1 MRAGLSP
8 MPRIAFEPDV
18 LEPRQA
24 NRWIAG
30 LIVLGIAIRLVRFAL
45 RFPLWYDEAAL
56 SANFLDRGY
65 LDFMRPLEC
74 GQAAPILFLWVQT
87 TLVRLLGFTE
97 YSLRLFPLATGIA
110 SLFVFRRLASRLL
123 EGSALVLAVGILAV
137 SYPAIRYA
145 AEGKPYGSD
154 LFVSLVL
161 LALAV
166 EWMSRPE
173 RTHLLWGLAAVVP
186 WGIGLSFPAAF
197 IGGGVSLATGWVLWR
212 TGTRRGWAP
221 WAAYNL
227 LLMVSFVAVMAVARS
242 NLSEAAAQV
251 MERYWQNAFPP
262 LDSPAALGRWL
273 VATHT
278 GDALAHPFGGDRG
291 ASTLTSLLC
300 VVALG
305 VLVRSRQGVLLLLL
319 LAPAALNFIA
329 AAMHRYP
336 YGGHIRLAMHLA
348 PSVCLLAGMGAQ
360 AALERGFRGRPR
372 RTATLVVFGLLTAL
386 GIGSMVRDIAWPAR
400 SENDQRARGFAR
412 WFWTAKAFDAE
423 LVCVKT
429 DLRLPLARSI
439 CLEGDEAIY
448 LCNQRIYSPRHARQE
463 PARLDRVSSERPLR
477 CAWFRVP
484 WLPVDEAAVA
494 QWLAE
499 MQANYRLV
507 ARETFPLPVFSKR
520 GIESLNTLELFE
532 FVPRGDGSQAAK
544 ADDTSLSTDDPSDD
558 PSDYTSTGTG
568 PRWFTETGGAISLPT
583 ASATLRH
590 SDIVSSNCR
599 KSSDW

>member
-1 MRAGLSP
+1 MRAGRSGIS
-8 MPRIAFEPDV
+8 RVAFGADV
-18 LEPRQA
+18 FDPRQA
-24 NRWIAG
+24 NPWIAG
-30 LIVLGIAIRLVRFAL
+30 FIALGIAVRLVRFAL

-87 TLVRLLGFTE
+87 TLVRLFGFTE
-97 YSLRLFPLATGIA
+97 YSLRLFSLATGIA
-110 SLFVFRRLASRLL
+110 SLFVFRRLAGRLF
-123 EGSALVLAVGILAV
+123 EGSALVLAVGMLAV
-137 SYPAIRYA
+137 SYPAIRYS

-166 EWMSRPE
+166 EWMSCPE
-173 RTHLLWGLAAVVP
+173 RTGLLWGLAAVAP
-186 WGIGLSFPAAF
+186 WCVGLSFPAAF
-197 IGGGVSLATGWVLWR
+197 VGGGVSLATGWRLWR
-212 TGTRRGWAP
+212 TGSRRGWAP
-221 WAAYNL
+221 WAVYNL
-227 LLMVSFVAVMAVARS
+227 LVIASFVAVMAVARS

-251 MERYWQNAFPP
+251 MERYWQAAFPP
-262 LDSPAALGRWL
+262 LDAPGALARWL

-278 GDALAHPFGGDRG
+278 GDVMAHPFGGDRG
-291 ASTLTSLLC
+291 GSTLTTVLC

-305 VLVRSRQGVLLLLL
+305 VLVQKRQGTLILLL

-336 YGGHIRLAMHLA
+336 YGGHVRLAMHLA
-348 PSVCLLAGMGAQ
+348 PVVCLLAGVGAA
-360 AALERGFRGRPR
+360 AALERAVRARPR
-372 RTATLVVFGLLTAL
+372 QTPTMVALCLLAAL
-386 GIGSMVRDIAWPAR
+386 GMGSMVRDIARPAR

-412 WFWTAKAFDAE
+412 WFWRAKALDAE

-429 DLRLPLARSI
+429 DLRLPFAGSI

-463 PARLDRVSSERPLR
+463 PARLDRVSPERPLR

-494 QWLAE
+494 QWLTE
-499 MQANYRLV
+499 MQADYRLV
-507 ARETFPLPVFSKR
+507 AREKSPLPVFNKR
-520 GIESLNTLELFE
+520 GVESLNTLELFE
-532 FVPRGDGSQAAK
+532 FVPRGGKSQAA
-544 ADDTSLSTDDPSDD
+544 
-558 PSDYTSTGTG
+558 
-568 PRWFTETGGAISLPT
+568 GAG
-583 ASATLRH
+583 
-590 SDIVSSNCR
+590 
-599 KSSDW
+599 